1 MPPRERFDDAYYRR
15 HYQGP
20 DRVHTATQVG
30 RLAAG
35 VTGLAAWLGVEV
47 GSVLEV
53 GAGPGHWRA
62 WFRRHRP
69 AVRYLSTDVSPWAC
83 RRWGHARRDISAW
96 RPRTPF
102 DLVVCQGVLQYL
114 DDGAAARAIGNLA
127 AACQGLL
134 YLEAVTRHDLEE
146 VVDAARTDT
155 EIHAR
160 EGDWYRA
167 RLAPDFVQV
176 GAGLWAARSAGILL
190 YELEGAPVHS
200 TLRRQRTEASAGSS
214 AARLGRSGLHES

>member
-83 RRWGHARRDISAW
+83 RRWGHAPRDISAW

-200 TLRRQRTEASAGSS
+200 TLRRHRTEASAGSS